1 MPAQSQDAKYRQMIE
16 DPIPRLI
23 CTLAIPTIIS
33 MLITSVYNMA
43 DTFFVGK
50 IGTSATGAVG
60 VVFSLMAIFQAVGFT
75 FGIGSG
81 NFVSRLLG
89 GRDKEQAEHV
99 AATGFY
105 TAFAVGV
112 LLMVLGF
119 IFLDPL
125 MRVLGATD
133 TILPYARDYARY
145 ILLGAPF
152 ITSSFV
158 LNNLLRF
165 QGSAMYAM
173 VGITAGGV
181 LNILLDPLFIFVFDM
196 GTGGAALATVLSQIV
211 SFTILLVHSSR
222 GGNIAMDPRK
232 VQPSVRLYGEILRGG
247 MPSFYRQVIASIA
260 VIALNLSAGPY
271 GDAAIA
277 AMSIVSRVMMFALAA
292 LIGFGQGFQPVC
304 GFNYGAR
311 RYDRVL
317 SLIHI

>member
-1 MPAQSQDAKYRQMIE
+1 MSAQSPDTKYRQMIE

-89 GRDKEQAEHV
+89 ARDKEQAEHV

-105 TAFAVGV
+105 TVFAVGI
-112 LLMVLGF
+112 LLTVLGF

-133 TILPYARDYARY
+133 T
-145 ILLGAPF
+145 
-152 ITSSFV
+152 
-158 LNNLLRF
+158 
-165 QGSAMYAM
+165 
-173 VGITAGGV
+173 
-181 LNILLDPLFIFVFDM
+181 
-196 GTGGAALATVLSQIV
+196 
-211 SFTILLVHSSR
+211 
-222 GGNIAMDPRK
+222 K
-232 VQPSVRLYGEILRGG
+232 
-247 MPSFYRQVIASIA
+247 
-260 VIALNLSAGPY
+260 
-271 GDAAIA
+271 
-277 AMSIVSRVMMFALAA
+277 
-292 LIGFGQGFQPVC
+292 IGRAHV
-304 GFNYGAR
+304 
-311 RYDRVL
+311 
-317 SLIHI
+317 

>member
-1 MPAQSQDAKYRQMIE
+1 MRSFGVGKDANGVPRLLLNGEPYFQNGLLDQGYWSDGLYTAPSDEAMAYDIRTAKELGFNMPAQSPDAKYRQMIE

-105 TAFAVGV
+105 TAFAVGI
-112 LLMVLGF
+112 LLTVLGF

-165 QGSAMYAM
+165 QGSAMF
-173 VGITAGGV
+173 
-181 LNILLDPLFIFVFDM
+181 NDLLMSDFSDN
-196 GTGGAALATVLSQIV
+196 QQQ
-211 SFTILLVHSSR
+211 R
-222 GGNIAMDPRK
+222 G
-232 VQPSVRLYGEILRGG
+232 
-247 MPSFYRQVIASIA
+247 
-260 VIALNLSAGPY
+260 
-271 GDAAIA
+271 
-277 AMSIVSRVMMFALAA
+277 
-292 LIGFGQGFQPVC
+292 C
-304 GFNYGAR
+304 G
-311 RYDRVL
+311 
-317 SLIHI
+317 HTQ